1 MELVNQLTGGSE
13 DNASV
18 DVLCVGVEADL
29 AEGRKLIKDEAATGL
44 VEQHCLRE
52 VNVCDRIR

>member
-18 DVLCVGVEADL
+18 DVTRFVL
-29 AEGRKLIKDEAATGL
+29 ALKQT
-44 VEQHCLRE
+44 
-52 VNVCDRIR
+52 

>member
-13 DNASV
+13 DNASGC

-29 AEGRKLIKDEAATGL
+29 AEGRKLIKNEAATGDL
-44 VEQHCLRE
+44 
-52 VNVCDRIR
+52 

>member
-18 DVLCVGVEADL
+18 DVTCFCVEADL
-29 AEGRKLIKDEAATGL
+29 AEGRKLIKDEAATGDL
-44 VEQHCLRE
+44 
-52 VNVCDRIR
+52 